1 MFLITLSKLLPDLF
15 QVCVTCLPVILQQGK
30 LERLWVKSCN
40 GFDNDCKKHW
50 YLDNFADTLVSCF
63 SLPIHDLK
71 DLIYTKVLSHQQIS
85 TRLMPRNIL
94 FFLFLLWVK

>member
-1 MFLITLSKLLPDLF
+1 M
-15 QVCVTCLPVILQQGK
+15 TCLPVIVQQGK

-94 FFLFLLWVK
+94 FFLFLLWVKQASILQYQTQCETFI